1 MCYCKK
7 QKHIGDI
14 VNVSK
19 WENIEMFKIDLKQM
33 FSFLRCAND
42 KEKIKELTDN
52 DTEFQSL
59 DEDVYDMLAEYA
71 TSSVLKRLKK
81 KYCKGGK
88 VNMCKGLQEWAAEE
102 RLVGIERGIEA
113 FVQDKLEDGKS
124 REEIVSK
131 LVLRFQI
138 DDVKANNYYQKYGVK

>member
-1 MCYCKK
+1 
-7 QKHIGDI
+7 
-14 VNVSK
+14 
-19 WENIEMFKIDLKQM
+19 MFKIDLKQM